1 LAHLHL
7 YTARPSQLSILAA
20 HQVPR
25 AMSLCRV
32 DQPAQP
38 SARRL
43 TCWRVEPVCQH
54 FLLRCN
60 GHAKT
65 PPQLGACAPSSPP
78 ENPADLAGGC
88 ERMTPRVL
96 GASLLVL
103 LLSVPINS
111 ACRAAPPHSTPQ
123 LGLLDSASA
132 RLGAPPAQLG
142 SVCAIDGDVASALS
156 ALPVGALTAVE
167 PLFMLFLAARIS
179 GLPPIAHRTLS
190 PAVVPLHAVGGGYL
204 RRSQS
209 SCWSGGTA

>member
-1 LAHLHL
+1 
-7 YTARPSQLSILAA
+7 
-20 HQVPR
+20 
-25 AMSLCRV
+25 
-32 DQPAQP
+32 
-38 SARRL
+38 
-43 TCWRVEPVCQH
+43 
-54 FLLRCN
+54 
-60 GHAKT
+60 
-65 PPQLGACAPSSPP
+65 
-78 ENPADLAGGC
+78 
-88 ERMTPRVL
+88 MTPRVL

-190 PAVVPLHAVGGGYL
+190 PAVVPLHAVGEGYL

-209 SCWSGGTA
+209 SCWSGGNRMIVSILVVAPSDGESHQLQQNFSSEASLRRVTTRVVDSFTPPPNPR